1 MMMTMMKMTVMLTLS
16 TGYGDCFHCSS
27 SSIVP
32 SVGADDDAND
42 DFFNKAMVSSSLYYS
57 LLNLYDDDVKMAK
70 RKPCLTIGII
80 SI

>member
-42 DFFNKAMVSSSLYYS
+42 DFLTRRKHIPVSF
-57 LLNLYDDDVKMAK
+57 LLPAHGPWFQAL
-70 RKPCLTIGII
+70 CII
-80 SI
+80 HC